1 MFFVFVGLAGCCKW
15 SNPNCNP
22 ELKAKEKAEC
32 AKKGM
37 DIYIGK
43 RQSKMRCVEKGTFDQ
58 PLKTEQ
64 PTETKQSAV
73 QKPVVDTI
81 ALDSFCLSKGYNQG
95 YVEYENDIRKT
106 YCVKSNQIM
115 ERVFFQ
121 PNN

>member
-1 MFFVFVGLAGCCKW
+1 MNKFIVAIIFFIFVGLAGCCKW

-22 ELKAKEKAEC
+22 ELKDDSNAC
-32 AKKGM
+32 L
-37 DIYIGK
+37 IGK
-43 RQSKMRCVEKGTFDQ
+43 RQSKMRCVERGTFDQ
-58 PLKTEQ
+58 PFKTEQ
-64 PTETKQSAV
+64 PTVQESA
-73 QKPVVDTI
+73 VDTI

-95 YVEYENDIRKT
+95 YVEYENDIHKT